1 MSDLYREIKKL
12 TNRKYE
18 ISRRAGIL
26 KWKHRDSEE
35 FKQLCAEY
43 EEIEQALDV
52 IAKEF
57 PVTPFMVQQIVSKYT
72 GKDYRLKS
80 FRETYMD
87 DGDVYYSHRFV
98 VCLLNKDNKYFD
110 YEQHKKVVHDKSRPE
125 ETYDE
130 YCIDTKD
137 FVELNKS
144 LNWTGFTGPYI
155 LASSDEA
162 GFRPILP
169 PSDYLQTI
177 NYTKIL
183 TANFYDNFSSFD
195 FQHLIRDMLKNYF
208 EDIKIDEKQ
217 NNATQPGN
225 EE

>member
-1 MSDLYREIKKL
+1 MTNLYREIKNL
-12 TNRKYE
+12 TYRKQE
-18 ISRRAGIL
+18 IRNQAGLL
-26 KWKHRDSEE
+26 KWKKRDTDEYRA
-35 FKQLCAEY
+35 LCAEH
-43 EEIEQALDV
+43 EEIEQALSV
-52 IAKEF
+52 IEKEF
-57 PVTPFMVQQIVSKYT
+57 PITPFMMQQIVSKYT
-72 GKDYRLKS
+72 GEEYKLKS

-98 VCLLNKDNKYFD
+98 VCLLNKDNKFFN
-110 YEQHKKVVHDKSRPE
+110 YEQHKQVIHDRANPE

-144 LNWTGFTGPYI
+144 LTWTGFDGPYI

-183 TANFYDNFSSFD
+183 TSNFYDNFSSFD
-195 FQHLIRDMLKNYF
+195 FQHLIRDMLKNHF
-208 EDIKIDEKQ
+208 ESIEIDEKS
-217 NNATQPGN
+217 AKPSELG